1 MHAKCVRRACGGQLG
16 FHGEPRNFTAS
27 PGVLADVTF
36 MHSGPTGSPGV
47 GEMPVAVLAL
57 ATAVPPYVVD
67 QDYVTRRA
75 REIYAP
81 TLARHPALIDVF
93 AHTGIRQR
101 FAACPLPWYEREHG
115 WPDRN
120 AAYLE
125 AAGTLYR
132 EVAGAALSRARL
144 EAHDIDTVV
153 TASSTGIATPS
164 LEARNACAF
173 GLRADAARVPVFG
186 LGCAAGVTGLSLA
199 ARLARARP
207 GTNVLFVAIELCT
220 LAFRRDRID
229 KAGLVATALFGD
241 GAAAAVLRAGEPAA
255 PALACIGR
263 AHEHQWPDTLDIMG
277 WSIDPFGFG
286 VVLSADLP
294 RFIQQN
300 LAAPA
305 AAFMQAAGLN
315 ASATRFVCH
324 PGGAKVLT
332 AIERALRLAPGSL
345 ANERAVLRDFGNM
358 SAPTVLFV
366 LQRALAHGARGT
378 LALAALGPG
387 FTASFLALEAG
398 DG

>member
-1 MHAKCVRRACGGQLG
+1 
-16 FHGEPRNFTAS
+16 
-27 PGVLADVTF
+27 VTF
-36 MHSGPTGSPGV
+36 ERTGPASTRG
-47 GEMPVAVLAL
+47 GEAAPVALLAL
-57 ATAVPPYVVD
+57 ATAVPPHLVD
-67 QDYVTRRA
+67 QDYVARRA
-75 REIYAP
+75 RDIYAP

-101 FAACPLPWYEREHG
+101 FAARPLAWYESEHG

-125 AAGTLYR
+125 AAGALYR
-132 EVAGAALSRARL
+132 EVANAALRQAGL

-164 LEARNACAF
+164 LEARNARAL
-173 GLRADAARVPVFG
+173 GLRAGAARVPLFG

-199 ARLARARP
+199 ARLARTRP
-207 GTNVLFVAIELCT
+207 GANVLFVAVELCT

-241 GAAAAVLRAGEPAA
+241 GAAAAVLRAGGSEDA
-255 PALACIGR
+255 PALPRIGR

-286 VVLSADLP
+286 VILSADLP
-294 RFIQQN
+294 RFIEQQ

-305 AAFMQAAGLN
+305 AAFMQAAGLE
-315 ASATRFVCH
+315 AGTTRFVCH

-332 AIERALRLAPGSL
+332 AIERALHLAPGTL
-345 ANERAVLRDFGNM
+345 AEERAVLRDFGNM

-366 LQRALAHGARGT
+366 LERALAGGVRGPV
-378 LALAALGPG
+378 ALAALGPG